1 MTNKELLNNWVQT
14 EFENAIKIESN
25 DCAYCTNTAKY
36 VTTTNL
42 GWNNPV
48 CNFHLV
54 LYGKKKKYGFN

>member
-54 LYGKKKKYGFN
+54 L